1 MLLVLFIAFI
11 AFEGFS
17 LTLGKSWPHLKGVG
31 DPFLPR
37 TSCMDMWQRAWLTM
51 VVVDGDDI
59 LPEQGAVER
68 VVAYEK
74 RQKRERGKKL
84 ENLRELGKKPV
95 GGWIAGE

>member
-1 MLLVLFIAFI
+1 
-11 AFEGFS
+11 
-17 LTLGKSWPHLKGVG
+17 
-31 DPFLPR
+31 
-37 TSCMDMWQRAWLTM
+37 M

>member
-59 LPEQGAVER
+59 L
-68 VVAYEK
+68 
-74 RQKRERGKKL
+74 L
-84 ENLRELGKKPV
+84 E
-95 GGWIAGE
+95 